1 MSPVVLGGIAAAAGG
16 ALLVGVGIAAG
27 RWQARRDWAAHRD
40 YITVLERD
48 LAELERDCDHLA
60 TEAATFPERLQA
72 AYDAGLQGTRQV
84 RDAGV
89 WPLPD
94 RVLLPPR
101 TWAALREAQ
110 ENWEAN

>member
-1 MSPVVLGGIAAAAGG
+1 MSPIVLGGIATAVGG
-16 ALLVGVGIAAG
+16 ALLVGVGVAAG
-27 RWQARRDWAAHRD
+27 RWWNRRDWDAHRD
-40 YITVLERD
+40 YIAVLERD
-48 LAELERDCDHLA
+48 LAEIERDCDHLA
-60 TEAATFPERLQA
+60 AEAAAFPGRLQA

-84 RDAGV
+84 RDAGA

>member
-1 MSPVVLGGIAAAAGG
+1 MTPAVLGGIATAVGG
-16 ALLVGVGIAAG
+16 ALLVGVGVAAG
-27 RWQARRDWAAHRD
+27 RWWNRRDWDAHRD
-40 YITVLERD
+40 YIAVLERD
-48 LAELERDCDHLA
+48 LAEIERDCDHLA
-60 TEAATFPERLQA
+60 AEAAAFPGRLQA

-84 RDAGV
+84 RDAGA

>member
-27 RWQARRDWAAHRD
+27 RWQARRDWAAHRY

-48 LAELERDCDHLA
+48 LAELERDLDHLA

-84 RDAGV
+84 RDAGD

-94 RVLLPPR
+94 QVLLPPR

-110 ENWEAN
+110 ENWETN